1 MARLLVVD
9 DNDSIRTMLEM
20 RLSAE
25 RHAVVQ
31 AENVGAADRAL
42 GGNGEFDVV
51 ITDLRMGRGGDGL
64 DVLRKVKE
72 RHPQTEV
79 IVMTAF
85 GSEEVRERAL
95 ELGALCY
102 LEKSPRLAS
111 EVVPLVQR
119 ALEKRDLALRGKSL
133 AEDNQLLRE
142 QLEARGRL
150 GGMVGRSAAM
160 RGVFE
165 LVEKVAGARTTVLIT
180 GESGVGKELVA
191 RAVHGKSPRSEGP
204 FVPVNCGAIPEGLIE
219 SELFGHVKGAFTGAH
234 GDKEGLFQ
242 AAHGGTLFLD
252 EIGELPASMQVKLL
266 RALQDRRA
274 TDARGGVHIRP
285 VGANEDVAVDV
296 RLVAATNRDLAA
308 EVRAGRFREDLYY
321 RLNVVQIRVPPL
333 RERREDVLPLADHFL
348 RRFAAEHGRAGLRL
362 SLEARRRLDEYSF
375 PGNVR
380 ELENLIER
388 AVALSTQ
395 DEVPLD
401 ALPPPLRPA
410 APLLGEGPLP
420 AGFSLEAHL
429 ASIERELI
437 DRALAEARGVK
448 KDAAAK
454 LGLTFRQFRHR
465 LKKLA
470 GEPSDDRDEAEEPA
484 T

>member
-9 DNDSIRTMLEM
+9 DNDSIRTMLDM
-20 RLSAE
+20 RLSTE
-25 RHAVVQ
+25 RHEVVQ
-31 AENVGAADRAL
+31 AENVGSAERAL
-42 GGNGEFDVV
+42 GVGEFDVV

-64 DVLRKVKE
+64 DVLRKVKD
-72 RHPQTEV
+72 RSPQTEV

-95 ELGALCY
+95 TLGALCY

-119 ALEKRDLALRGKSL
+119 ALEKRELALRGKTL
-133 AEDNQLLRE
+133 AEDNQILRE
-142 QLEARGRL
+142 QLEARTRL
-150 GGMVGRSAAM
+150 GGMVGRSSAM
-160 RGVFE
+160 QSVFE

-191 RAVHGKSPRSEGP
+191 RAVHSKSPRSGGP

-219 SELFGHVKGAFTGAH
+219 SELFGHLKGAFTGAH

-242 AAHGGTLFLD
+242 AADGGTLFLD

-274 TDARGGVHIRP
+274 TDARSGVQIRP
-285 VGANEDVAVDV
+285 VGASEDVLVDV

-308 EVRAGRFREDLYY
+308 EVRGGRFREDLYY

-348 RRFAAEHGRAGLRL
+348 RRFGAEHGRTRLRL
-362 SLEARRRLDEYSF
+362 STEARRRLDEYSF

-380 ELENLIER
+380 ELENLVER
-388 AVALSTQ
+388 AVALSTD

-401 ALPPPLRPA
+401 ALPPPLRPG
-410 APLLGEGPLP
+410 APLLGDGPLP

-429 ASIERELI
+429 ASIEKELI
-437 DRALAEARGVK
+437 DRALSQARGVK

-470 GEPSDDRDEAEEPA
+470 GEPAEEGDEPEEPA
-484 T
+484 AT

>member
-9 DNDSIRTMLEM
+9 DNDSIRTMLDM
-20 RLSAE
+20 RLATE
-25 RHAVVQ
+25 RHVVVQ
-31 AENVGAADRAL
+31 AENVGSAERAL
-42 GGNGEFDVV
+42 GSGEFDVV

-72 RHPQTEV
+72 RSPQTEV

-95 ELGALCY
+95 TLGALCY

-119 ALEKRDLALRGKSL
+119 ALEKRELALRGKSL
-133 AEDNQLLRE
+133 AEDNQILRE
-142 QLEARGRL
+142 QLEARTRL
-150 GGMVGRSAAM
+150 GGMIGRSAAM
-160 RGVFE
+160 QSVFE
-165 LVEKVAGARTTVLIT
+165 LVEKVSGARTTVLIT

-191 RAVHGKSPRSEGP
+191 RAVHAKSPRSNAP

-219 SELFGHVKGAFTGAH
+219 SELFGHLKGAFTGAH

-242 AAHGGTLFLD
+242 AADGGTLFLD

-274 TDARGGVHIRP
+274 TDERPGVQIRP
-285 VGANEDVAVDV
+285 VGASEDVQVDV

-348 RRFAAEHGRAGLRL
+348 RRFGAEHGRTRLRF
-362 SLEARRRLDEYSF
+362 STEARRRLDEYSF

-380 ELENLIER
+380 ELENLVER
-388 AVALSTQ
+388 AVALSTE

-401 ALPPPLRPA
+401 ALPPPLRSA
-410 APLLGEGPLP
+410 VPLLGDGPLP
-420 AGFSLEAHL
+420 AGFSLEGHL
-429 ASIERELI
+429 ASIERELM
-437 DRALAEARGVK
+437 DRALSQARGVK

-470 GEPSDDRDEAEEPA
+470 GEPPEEGDEPDEPA
-484 T
+484 VT